1 MIGHAWIQEL
11 ESTSIGFWWA
21 SGTHISRTAFLSGQG
36 CALRR
41 RLLRLCRRTCRP
53 VDPQYLPV
61 VPLDTIYQ
69 PRYTV
74 VEESHHSGVFNRTSR
89 TWSHEFHKSV
99 HVQYCQ
105 SPVLSV
111 TYGLGFALVIVFPNS
126 LDDFVDVRRRD
137 FLLLLLFLLFLVS
150 TPPVPAFWIRRYPWV
165 FLFERA

>member
-1 MIGHAWIQEL
+1 MGLWYAHFSYGISIRSGLRATQAIVKVVSEDM
-11 ESTSIGFWWA
+11 STSGSA
-21 SGTHISRTAFLSGQG
+21 V
-36 CALRR
+36 
-41 RLLRLCRRTCRP
+41 P
-53 VDPQYLPV
+53 PV

-137 FLLLLLFLLFLVS
+137 FPLLLLFLLFLVS